1 MLIEKS
7 KLTTM
12 QVCYLLN
19 ITPATLRNWY
29 RYVNEIPEDE
39 RPKDCPGLPPYIQA
53 NPRAQKYWN
62 GGDLYK
68 LYAFQQW
75 VPKGRGG
82 KMGKTNSRY
91 WSKKFYKKKN

>member
-1 MLIEKS
+1 MLIERT
-7 KLTTM
+7 KLKTM

-19 ITPATLRNWY
+19 ITPSTLRNWY
-29 RYVNEIPEDE
+29 KYVEEVGPDNLPEG
-39 RPKDCPGLPPYIQA
+39 CPGLPPYIQE

-62 GGDLYK
+62 GGDLHK

-82 KMGKTNSRY
+82 KMAQISSKY
-91 WSKKFYKKKN
+91 WSQKFYKKKN